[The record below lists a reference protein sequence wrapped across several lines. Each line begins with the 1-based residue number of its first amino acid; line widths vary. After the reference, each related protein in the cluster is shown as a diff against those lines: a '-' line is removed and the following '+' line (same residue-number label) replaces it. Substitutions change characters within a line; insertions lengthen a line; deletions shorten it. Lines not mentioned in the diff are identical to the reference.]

1 MSARHCAA
9 TIVPRNCCPN
19 FTSSWWWS
27 RVSCPRTSVDLL
39 GTNCDQCRSM
49 VECCFTSMETVGLL
63 GTGAQ
68 DVHLDFHYTVPE
80 LWQGDLAFRHAW
92 SLGLSLDLAA
102 HLSVIWHVTLSALF
116 WLNVFNADR
125 CPWRG
130 TGGDRQTRRWGK
142 RGYRPCLVTRGDWH
156 PRRWGKRGY
165 RPCLVTRGNE
175 IPEGGGRGA
184 IGLFWLL
191 AGTGIPEGWTKRGY
205 RPCLVTSG
213 DWDPRRLEE
222 GLSALFGY

>member
-9 TIVPRNCCPN
+9 TTVPRNCCPN
-19 FTSSWWWS
+19 FTSSGWWS

-49 VECCFTSMETVGLL
+49 DECCFTSMETVGLL

-68 DVHLDFHYTVPE
+68 DVNLDFHYTAPE

-116 WLNVFNADR
+116 WLNMFNADR

-130 TGGDRQTRRWGK
+130 TRGDWDPRRWGK

-165 RPCLVTRGNE
+165 RPCLVTRGDWH
-175 IPEGGGRGA
+175 PRRWGTWGYRPCLVTRGDWHPRRW
-184 IGLFWLL
+184 G
-191 AGTGIPEGWTKRGY
+191 KRGY

-213 DWDPRRLEE
+213 DWDSRKLEE